1 MKKSL
6 AVVLLLLAM
15 AYSPSANAARGGM
28 EAMMGRWIWNGFVV
42 EVSPCKATG
51 ICAKVISGPKNIG
64 MQMIQS
70 PPIPKGREMY
80 GKVKHPL
87 SGEVYNVKMSFS
99 PTGDWQMDGCPEK
112 ENCPASKFMN
122 SR

>member
-6 AVVLLLLAM
+6 ALALLLAVLM
-15 AYSPSANAARGGM
+15 PATSTWAARGGM
-28 EAMMGRWIWNGFVV
+28 EAMMGKWIWNGFVV
-42 EVSPCKATG
+42 EVSPCKNTG
-51 ICAKVISGPKNIG
+51 ICAKVISGPKNVG

-70 PPIPKGREMY
+70 PPIPKGRGMY

-87 SGEVYNVKMSFS
+87 TGDIYNVKMSFS

-112 ENCPASKFMN
+112 ESCDASKFLN
-122 SR
+122 KK